1 VEVLHHLDYFQ
12 LRIYSYRYVFYRP
25 GCQIPDSLLV
35 YLFYPET
42 AGRSLED
49 IDRFFAG
56 NAPLFVFKDKEA
68 IAEKR
73 PQVFIEREKEAM
85 RRNSSVVPGQVAA
98 ANRAHEKTQGDEFNE
113 DV

>member
-1 VEVLHHLDYFQ
+1 M
-12 LRIYSYRYVFYRP
+12 
-25 GCQIPDSLLV
+25 

-56 NAPLFVFKDKEA
+56 HAPLLVFKDREA

-73 PQVFIEREKEAM
+73 PQRFVEHEREEV
-85 RRNSSVVPGQVAA
+85 RRNSSIISQHVAA
-98 ANRAHEKTQGDEFNE
+98 ANAVNRNKEAKEFHE

>member
-1 VEVLHHLDYFQ
+1 MAVLHHLDHIQ
-12 LRIYSYRYVFYRP
+12 LRIHSYWYFYPRFDQDITND
-25 GCQIPDSLLV
+25 GAV

-56 NAPLFVFKDKEA
+56 HAPLLVFKDKEA

-73 PQVFIEREKEAM
+73 PQKFIEREQQEM
-85 RRNSSVVPGQVAA
+85 RRQSSVVAGHAA
-98 ANRAHEKTQGDEFNE
+98 AATENHEKSQRAEFFDEA
-113 DV
+113 